1 METSI
6 VTRVN
11 NVEILA
17 TRDDQYV
24 PIRPICQAFGID
36 LASQKKRIERDEI
49 LSSVVVM
56 VTATGNDGKNYEMF
70 SIPYTYVFGWLFSID
85 DSRVSE
91 EARPLV
97 IQYKNECYLALFNHF
112 TSAKRFLKE
121 KQDSIALAS
130 EDLKTCQEEFNIAKQ
145 KMNEAKNRY
154 NKAIN
159 YTMEEWEENNR
170 QLKLFPEEPEA

>member
-1 METSI
+1 MSSCST
-6 VTRVN
+6 
-11 NVEILA
+11 A
-17 TRDDQYV
+17 
-24 PIRPICQAFGID
+24 
-36 LASQKKRIERDEI
+36 RIN
-49 LSSVVVM
+49 
-56 VTATGNDGKNYEMF
+56 ATGF
-70 SIPYTYVFGWLFSID
+70 PCFLI
-85 DSRVSE
+85 
-91 EARPLV
+91 A
-97 IQYKNECYLALFNHF
+97 
-112 TSAKRFLKE
+112 SAKRFLKE

>member
-17 TRDDQYV
+17 SRDDQYV
-24 PIRPICQAFGID
+24 PIRPICQALGID
-36 LASQKKRIERDEI
+36 PDSQRKRIERDPI
-49 LSSVVVM
+49 LGSLTVM
-56 VTATGNDGKNYEMF
+56 MTAKGKDERTIEMF

-145 KMNEAKNRY
+145 KNERSQKQ
-154 NKAIN
+154 IQQGD
-159 YTMEEWEENNR
+159 
-170 QLKLFPEEPEA
+170 QLHHGRMGRKQQTIKTFP